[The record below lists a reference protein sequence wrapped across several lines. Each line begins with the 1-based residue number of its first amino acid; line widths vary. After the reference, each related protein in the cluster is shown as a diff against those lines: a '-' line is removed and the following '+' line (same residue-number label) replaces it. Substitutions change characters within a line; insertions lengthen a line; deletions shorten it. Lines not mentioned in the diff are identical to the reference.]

1 VLVRE
6 THQSRLADEAVK
18 AMGAASDPAC
28 ASLLHGDADDHPV
41 VLPNPLCVV
50 PDVLDQSRHVRIN
63 YIHGDLNLVDV
74 LVDPQVRD
82 VRLIDFA
89 DARRDHVLLD
99 FLRLGTEVV
108 TKLVPA
114 ALIEAQ
120 LSAQAMVTSC
130 EALHDATFG
139 PGGGHVQ

>member
-1 VLVRE
+1 M
-6 THQSRLADEAVK
+6 A
-18 AMGAASDPAC
+18 
-28 ASLLHGDADDHPV
+28 
-41 VLPNPLCVV
+41 
-50 PDVLDQSRHVRIN
+50 

-82 VRLIDFA
+82 VCRIDFA

-114 ALIEAQ
+114 ALVEGQ
-120 LSAQAMVTSC
+120 LSAQAMVTFY
-130 EALHDATFG
+130 EALHDAAFG
-139 PGGGHVQ
+139 PGGGRVQ